1 MLKMKK
7 LLLIILGILCIAL
20 GIYGL
25 IVWWWPLFVKIF
37 LGCLGP
43 VLFLVGLILIF
54 IGKEE

>member
-1 MLKMKK
+1 MNIKK
-7 LLLIILGILCIAL
+7 ILLIILGILFIIL

-43 VLFLVGLILIF
+43 ILLFAGIILIF
-54 IGKEE
+54 IGREE

>member
-1 MLKMKK
+1 MKK

-43 VLFLVGLILIF
+43 VLFLAGLILIF